1 MTERKKIGLIIV
13 NPESIYQQR
22 VMNGVFSRCD
32 MYGYD
37 VAVFCP
43 LVNAKH
49 YYRNY
54 LLGELNIFNLAD
66 FDKLDGVILTPL
78 TYDTEGNK
86 EQTDRLVQRIKE
98 SGKPAVTLDLPM
110 GGFEMICTDDRSAMA
125 DITEH
130 IVGVHGCRD
139 IVILA
144 GMKDYYVTDERL
156 EGIKDTYA
164 AHNILFDESKVFYGD
179 FWYTGGEALGDKI
192 ISGEIPKPEAVISI
206 SDHMAMGLANRLME
220 NGIRVP
226 EDIIITGFDCVPESA
241 INTPSITSY
250 VPAAA
255 QAAQKA
261 VARLHELIE
270 NVGPDPN
277 EKWEFEKGLFIGSS
291 CGCPENV
298 EHVKDS
304 INSLIYNVNENFGRK
319 DINFSVDIGRLV
331 ESYMFENLTAVES
344 PDECLGEIFK
354 ATYLISPY
362 ENFYLCLDED
372 WLDTDKQIISG
383 YPEKMKL
390 MLHAIYGDNVT
401 KGTFMDVDSTS
412 FDTKLMLPDLWIEH
426 DKPSVYYFAPVHF
439 SEHTFGYGVLQCS
452 LESKTK
458 IGIVFRNWI
467 RNVNNAIELTRVRS
481 RLTAF
486 SQRDAMTG
494 LYNRRG
500 MEARIREMLERPG
513 ADTCLAF
520 VIDMDGL
527 KYVNDHYGHSEGDYG
542 INAIA
547 TAARLI
553 TRNDEIC
560 VRAGG
565 DEFYII
571 GVGDYCGADML
582 ARINKFTSAIAEEN
596 KTSCKPYEISASIG
610 GCCAEL
616 TADMTIEDV
625 VHKADA
631 NMYENKTARQKL
643 RR

>member
-1 MTERKKIGLIIV
+1 MAERKKIGLILA
-13 NPESIYQQR
+13 NPEAIYQQR
-22 VMNGVFSRCD
+22 VMNGVFSSCNK
-32 MYGYD
+32 YGYD

-43 LVNAKH
+43 LVNAQH

-54 LLGELNIFNLAD
+54 LMGELNIFELAN
-66 FDKLDGVILTPL
+66 FDKLDGVIIAPL
-78 TYDTEGNK
+78 TLDTVGNK
-86 EQTDRLVQRIKE
+86 EHTDRIVQRIKE
-98 SGKPAVTLDLPM
+98 SGKPALTLDLPM
-110 GGFEMICTDDRSAMA
+110 ADFEMICTDDRSALA
-125 DITEH
+125 DLTEH

-144 GMKDYYVTDERL
+144 GMKDYHVTEERL
-156 EGIKDTYA
+156 AGIKDTYD
-164 AHNILFDESKVFYGD
+164 AHGIPFDESKIFYGD

-192 ISGEIPKPEAVISI
+192 ISGEIPKPEAVIAI

-250 VPAAA
+250 VPAAS
-255 QAAQKA
+255 QAARKA
-261 VARLHELIE
+261 VARLHEMIE
-270 NVGPDPN
+270 HVEPDPN
-277 EKWEFEKGLFIGSS
+277 ENWEFEKGLFVGSS
-291 CGCPENV
+291 CGCHENV
-298 EHVKDS
+298 EHVKDAL
-304 INSLIYNVNENFGRK
+304 NSLLYNVNENFGRK
-319 DINFSVDIGRLV
+319 DINYSVDIGRLV
-331 ESYMFENLTAVES
+331 ESYMFENLTAVET
-344 PDECLGEIFK
+344 PDECLREIFK
-354 ATYLISPY
+354 ATYLIAPY
-362 ENFYLCLDED
+362 ERFYLCLCED
-372 WLDTDKQIISG
+372 WLDTDKQHLKG
-383 YPEKMKL
+383 YPERMKL
-390 MLHAIYGDNVT
+390 MIRSTFGDNVT
-401 KGTFMDVDSTS
+401 KGTFLDSDSTS
-412 FDTKLMLPDLWIEH
+412 FDTNVMLPDMWEEYE
-426 DKPSVYYFAPVHF
+426 KPSVFYFAPVHF
-439 SEHTFGYGVLQCS
+439 NEHTFGYGVLQCP
-452 LESKTK
+452 LENKYK

-500 MEARIREMLERPG
+500 MEVKLREMLERSD

-527 KYVNDHYGHSEGDYG
+527 KYINDHYGHSEGDFG
-542 INAIA
+542 INSIA

-571 GVGDYCGADML
+571 GIGNYCGADMI
-582 ARINKFTSAIAEEN
+582 ARINKFTGVISEEN
-596 KTSCKPYEISASIG
+596 KTSGKPYEISASIG
-610 GCCAEL
+610 GFCAEL
-616 TADMTIEDV
+616 TADMTVNDIV
-625 VHKADA
+625 QKADA
-631 NMYENKTARQKL
+631 NMYENKAARKKL

>member
-1 MTERKKIGLIIV
+1 M
-13 NPESIYQQR
+13 
-22 VMNGVFSRCD
+22 
-32 MYGYD
+32 
-37 VAVFCP
+37 
-43 LVNAKH
+43 
-49 YYRNY
+49 
-54 LLGELNIFNLAD
+54 
-66 FDKLDGVILTPL
+66 
-78 TYDTEGNK
+78 
-86 EQTDRLVQRIKE
+86 
-98 SGKPAVTLDLPM
+98 
-110 GGFEMICTDDRSAMA
+110 
-125 DITEH
+125 
-130 IVGVHGCRD
+130 
-139 IVILA
+139 
-144 GMKDYYVTDERL
+144 
-156 EGIKDTYA
+156 
-164 AHNILFDESKVFYGD
+164 
-179 FWYTGGEALGDKI
+179 
-192 ISGEIPKPEAVISI
+192 
-206 SDHMAMGLANRLME
+206 
-220 NGIRVP
+220 
-226 EDIIITGFDCVPESA
+226 
-241 INTPSITSY
+241 
-250 VPAAA
+250 
-255 QAAQKA
+255 
-261 VARLHELIE
+261 
-270 NVGPDPN
+270 
-277 EKWEFEKGLFIGSS
+277 
-291 CGCPENV
+291 
-298 EHVKDS
+298 
-304 INSLIYNVNENFGRK
+304 
-319 DINFSVDIGRLV
+319 DIGRLV

>member
-1 MTERKKIGLIIV
+1 
-13 NPESIYQQR
+13 
-22 VMNGVFSRCD
+22 
-32 MYGYD
+32 
-37 VAVFCP
+37 
-43 LVNAKH
+43 
-49 YYRNY
+49 
-54 LLGELNIFNLAD
+54 
-66 FDKLDGVILTPL
+66 
-78 TYDTEGNK
+78 
-86 EQTDRLVQRIKE
+86 
-98 SGKPAVTLDLPM
+98 
-110 GGFEMICTDDRSAMA
+110 
-125 DITEH
+125 
-130 IVGVHGCRD
+130 
-139 IVILA
+139 
-144 GMKDYYVTDERL
+144 
-156 EGIKDTYA
+156 
-164 AHNILFDESKVFYGD
+164 
-179 FWYTGGEALGDKI
+179 
-192 ISGEIPKPEAVISI
+192 
-206 SDHMAMGLANRLME
+206 
-220 NGIRVP
+220 
-226 EDIIITGFDCVPESA
+226 
-241 INTPSITSY
+241 
-250 VPAAA
+250 
-255 QAAQKA
+255 
-261 VARLHELIE
+261 
-270 NVGPDPN
+270 
-277 EKWEFEKGLFIGSS
+277 
-291 CGCPENV
+291 
-298 EHVKDS
+298 
-304 INSLIYNVNENFGRK
+304 
-319 DINFSVDIGRLV
+319 
-331 ESYMFENLTAVES
+331 
-344 PDECLGEIFK
+344 
-354 ATYLISPY
+354 
-362 ENFYLCLDED
+362 
-372 WLDTDKQIISG
+372 
-383 YPEKMKL
+383 
-390 MLHAIYGDNVT
+390 
-401 KGTFMDVDSTS
+401 MDVDSTS
-412 FDTKLMLPDLWIEH
+412 FDTKLMLPDLWREH

-527 KYVNDHYGHSEGDYG
+527 KYVNDHYGHSERDYG

-571 GVGDYCGADML
+571 GLGDYCGADML